1 MHIDKVQ
8 KGIQSFIF
16 GCDEDDILDGG
27 VQPAF
32 DPDSVPTTIPL
43 MTFSFIPYPYSG
55 IFDAFLMEWIF
66 WFNNPHIA
74 EISDL
79 IDNIEVNSTKWLDIN
94 YGSSVIGR
102 MQVNFL
108 KSPSTGGM
116 YNLKFI
122 TLYIKMRT
130 IFYGDAC

>member
-27 VQPAF
+27 VQPVF
-32 DPDSVPTTIPL
+32 DPDSVPATVPL

-55 IFDAFLMEWIF
+55 IFDTFLMEWVF
-66 WFNNPHIA
+66 WFDNPHIA
-74 EISDL
+74 EVSNL

-94 YGSSVIGR
+94 YGSNTIGR

-108 KSPSTGGM
+108 KSPLTGGAH
-116 YNLKFI
+116 NLRFI
-122 TLYIKMRT
+122 TLYIKMRAV
-130 IFYGDAC
+130 FYEDAC

>member
-16 GCDEDDILDGG
+16 GCDEGDILDGG
-27 VQPAF
+27 VQPVF
-32 DPDSVPTTIPL
+32 DSDSIPEAIPL

-55 IFDAFLMEWIF
+55 IFDTFLMEWVF
-66 WFNNPHIA
+66 WFDNSQIA
-74 EISDL
+74 EVSDL
-79 IDNIEVNSTKWLDIN
+79 IDNIEINSAKWLDIK
-94 YGSSVIGR
+94 YGSSTIGR

-116 YNLKFI
+116 YNLRSI
-122 TLYIKMRT
+122 TLYVKVRVV
-130 IFYGDAC
+130 FYEDVC